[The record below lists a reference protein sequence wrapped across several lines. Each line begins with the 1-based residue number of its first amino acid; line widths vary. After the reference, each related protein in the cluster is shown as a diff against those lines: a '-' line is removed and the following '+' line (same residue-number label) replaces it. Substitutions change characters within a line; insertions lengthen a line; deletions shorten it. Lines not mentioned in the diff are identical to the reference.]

1 MARSGKLVVNMK
13 RIEAALCLP
22 LTFGKHLIGIVVLGS
37 KVTKEAYTSGD
48 LQLLDSIADQASIA
62 IQNGLLYQQVQD
74 FNKNLRSKVDEQTR
88 DISDKN
94 EHLQELVK
102 ISRSSLLLLPTS
114 SARH

>member
-1 MARSGKLVVNMK
+1 MLLQELEGMQVAGQGNGEVGKLVVNMK

-74 FNKNLRSKVDEQTR
+74 FNKNLSFKG
-88 DISDKN
+88 
-94 EHLQELVK
+94 
-102 ISRSSLLLLPTS
+102 
-114 SARH
+114 